1 MFRNYWYP
9 HYDPPE
15 LCSRNKKAKVYVEVD
30 EAFTVTEASL
40 LIVFT
45 KGNWVGRI
53 VIFSLYGDIKQL
65 KITALSAVHSS
76 DGNSPAFN
84 EFGPQYRFGLFARLI
99 RAGLKRWD
107 PEFQSRMHPAC
118 FKLPN
123 IWFYGGSVS
132 SLPPNHASFELPAAY
147 VAGLC
152 ELRHLGP
159 NDKAL
164 TETQK
169 RMPLITLKGDSCVKA
184 KMVSSK
190 GNFLT
195 ASYIFN
201 TIIPMLKNIKKMVT
215 LITPYKMQHTLYKSM
230 MFKECMAN
238 GRTDDEYPRL
248 AAKLPSSSSIW
259 SFTDSLLATSIS

>member
-1 MFRNYWYP
+1 
-9 HYDPPE
+9 
-15 LCSRNKKAKVYVEVD
+15 
-30 EAFTVTEASL
+30 
-40 LIVFT
+40 
-45 KGNWVGRI
+45 
-53 VIFSLYGDIKQL
+53 
-65 KITALSAVHSS
+65 
-76 DGNSPAFN
+76 
-84 EFGPQYRFGLFARLI
+84 
-99 RAGLKRWD
+99 
-107 PEFQSRMHPAC
+107 MHPAC

-123 IWFYGGSVS
+123 IWFCGGSVS

-147 VAGLC
+147 VAGLH

-159 NDKAL
+159 DDKGL

-184 KMVSSK
+184 KMGSSK

-201 TIIPMLKNIKKMVT
+201 TIIPMLNKMFDKNTKKMVT